1 MHSTDR
7 KGIDMLTLTYR
18 IVLPLMICLTFV
30 ACAYTPQNTVIDP
43 EIDLVESKEGFGSTV
58 YVKVVD
64 ERPDKGLGHRGGAYG
79 KGAPITT
86 DQDME
91 SLILE
96 KLLYG
101 LAKKGFN
108 PIGCGINNEPNL
120 KVEVRL
126 FKYSTSVGFQS
137 ICKLAW
143 KNL

>member
-64 ERPDKGLGHRGGAYG
+64 ERPDMVWGTEGALMV
-79 KGAPITT
+79 KEPQLQQIK
-86 DQDME
+86 
-91 SLILE
+91 IW
-96 KLLYG
+96 
-101 LAKKGFN
+101 N
-108 PIGCGINNEPNL
+108 P
-120 KVEVRL
+120 
-126 FKYSTSVGFQS
+126 
-137 ICKLAW
+137 
-143 KNL
+143 